1 MSYRRETFIQKS
13 SEYLGLKCTDPLIIN
28 LEKGVFNTTVK
39 YCKQNSYSLNWSS
52 SVFLKK
58 YSIIARRLLANL
70 SYTTNAE
77 QFKKRLL
84 SHDII
89 SHEAAEYTREELNPD
104 VWGRLKA
111 ESLAKLT
118 AKKEVAEDGMFKCN
132 KCKSMKTVY
141 YQMQT
146 RSADE
151 PMTTYVTCTNCNA
164 RWKC

>member
-1 MSYRRETFIQKS
+1 MSYRRDVFINRS
-13 SEYLGLKCTDPLIIN
+13 SVLLKLEITDPLIIN

-39 YCKQNSYSLNWSS
+39 DCKENSYPLNWSS
-52 SVFLKK
+52 SVFVKK
-58 YSIIARRLLANL
+58 YSSTARRLLANM

-77 QFKKRLL
+77 QFKTRLL
-84 SHDII
+84 NQDIK

-141 YQMQT
+141 YQLQT

-151 PMTTYVTCTNCNA
+151 PMTTYVTCTNCDA

>member
-1 MSYRRETFIQKS
+1 MSHRRGVFIKRS
-13 SEYLGLKCTDPLIIN
+13 SELLNLKSIDPLILN
-28 LEKGVFNTTVK
+28 LEKGVFNNTVK
-39 YCKQNSYSLNWSS
+39 DCKENGYPLSWSS
-52 SVFLKK
+52 GVFVKK
-58 YSIIARRLLANL
+58 YSTTARRLLANM

-77 QFKKRLL
+77 QFKQRLL
-84 SHDII
+84 TQDIK

-118 AKKEVAEDGMFKCN
+118 VKKEVAEDGMFKCN
-132 KCKSMKTVY
+132 RCKSMKTVY
-141 YQMQT
+141 YQLQT

-151 PMTTYVTCTNCNA
+151 PMTTYVTCTNCDA